1 MMKTV
6 FLKKHTAQ
14 ILFVSLAAFFLAAS
28 YFRFFES
35 YELGSLDARF
45 LLRSTKIPVSDKI
58 AMIEI
63 GEDTIKKLG
72 RFPFDRSY
80 YALAIK
86 ALSEFGAKAVIF
98 DLLLSE
104 PHKDDKDMIAAM
116 KESGNVYLS
125 YAFDLSKA
133 AKGKIVTADGYLANV
148 TEDLARYAKA
158 TGHINIVP
166 DIDGKFRRVGLFI
179 KFENTLYPYISMKAA
194 CDYLGISAK
203 DIKMVPG
210 RYIKLG
216 EDIKVP
222 LDDRSEMIVNF
233 SGKWGTSYSHYS
245 FVDLLQ
251 SYAARLS
258 GEAGIIIGPGSF
270 KNKICIIGLTAAG
283 TSDIHPNPFETLCP
297 GMGIHAEV
305 INSILNKNFI
315 TRQSKETNILIL
327 IILGILVLVLTM
339 RAKPINGLL
348 MLFAIIAIFIAAVIL
363 LFDFCGV
370 WIDMVV
376 PILAIG
382 FIYLS
387 CTLYKYISEWR
398 KRLILENELGIAKTI
413 QESFL
418 PKALPA
424 TSGLDISAKM
434 LTARQVGGDLYDFI
448 EFSDTRL
455 GVIIGDVSGKGVPAS
470 LFMAMVTGA
479 FKFFAATDTKPN
491 DTLNS
496 LNEKLV
502 KESSSGLFVTV
513 FYAILDLRTGTMLY
527 GNGGHLPALFL
538 REKEEP
544 KFLDATEG
552 SPLGLVDG
560 NYSSGSIDIRKGDT
574 IILYTDGVTEAMNA
588 KKEMYGKERLTSMA
602 EKCAGL
608 SAEESLAKIE
618 SDVRRFEPRSI
629 QHDDI
634 TVIVIKIV

>member
-1 MMKTV
+1 MKTA
-6 FLKKHTAQ
+6 FLKKYTALS
-14 ILFVSLAAFFLAAS
+14 LFACLAAFFLAAS

-45 LLRSTKIPVSDKI
+45 LLRAPPIPVSDKI

-80 YALAIK
+80 YAIAIK

-104 PHKDDKDMIAAM
+104 PHKDDRDMIAAM

-133 AKGKIVTADGYLANV
+133 ARGKAVTADGYLANV

-158 TGHINIVP
+158 AGQINIVP
-166 DIDGKFRRVGLFI
+166 DIDGKFRRVPLFI
-179 KFENTLYPYISMKAA
+179 KYENALYPYVSMKAA

-203 DIKMVPG
+203 DIKMAPG
-210 RYIKLG
+210 QYIKLG
-216 EDIKVP
+216 GHVKVP
-222 LDDRSEMIVNF
+222 LDDRSEMIINF
-233 SGKWGTSYSHYS
+233 SGRWGTSYRHYS

-251 SYAARLS
+251 AYAARAS
-258 GEAGIIIGPGSF
+258 GEAGIIGPDSF
-270 KNKICIIGLTAAG
+270 KDKICIIGLTAAG
-283 TSDIHPNPFETLCP
+283 TSDIHPNPFETLYP

-305 INSILNKNFI
+305 INSIFNKNFI
-315 TRQSKETNILIL
+315 TRQSKETNLLIL
-327 IILGILVLVLTM
+327 MILGLLVSVLTM
-339 RAKPINGLL
+339 RAKPVNGLL
-348 MLFAIIAIFIAAVIL
+348 MLFAIIVIFIAAAVL
-363 LFDFCGV
+363 LFDFRGIWV
-370 WIDMVV
+370 DMVA
-376 PILAIG
+376 PILAMG

-387 CTLYKYISEWR
+387 CTLYKYISEWK

-418 PKALPA
+418 PKSLPA
-424 TSGLDISAKM
+424 TPGLDISAKM

-448 EFSDTRL
+448 EFSGTRL
-455 GVIIGDVSGKGVPAS
+455 GVMIGDVSGKGVPAS

-479 FKFFAATDTKPN
+479 FKFFAATDTNPD

-513 FYAILDLRTGTMLY
+513 FYAILDLQTGTMLY

-544 KFLDATEG
+544 KFLDTTEG
-552 SPLGLVDG
+552 APLGLMEG

-574 IILYTDGVTEAMNA
+574 IIFYTDGVTEAMNS
-588 KKEMYGKERLTSMA
+588 KREMYGTGRLSTVVRKNRHLSSQDILA
-602 EKCAGL
+602 AVEK
-608 SAEESLAKIE
+608 
-618 SDVRRFEPRSI
+618 DVRSFEPKSE

-634 TVIVIKIV
+634 TAIVVKIV